1 MSPSLFLS
9 LREDVS
15 CEPGED
21 GELVLRDAAAQIVFK
36 HLGAGCRDAL
46 QRFGT
51 GGEDEDI
58 LSELV
63 LAADGADGLDRFDYY
78 VQRLD
83 RRGWIRRSARQGH
96 EPLATLVTFASLSP
110 CTFRPVLPD
119 RHYQLSRFAYT
130 RRTAGEMVLESP
142 LDHSRVVLHD
152 WRAAALVHALTQPG
166 PVEGRGEPIP
176 GLAAEAVVKVV
187 TLLLNADML
196 FELDGD
202 GSTFEERDPALQC
215 WEFHDLLFHTRSR
228 LGRHDGPYGGT
239 YRFAGHL
246 DPPPALKAKM
256 STDVIDLHRPDLERL
271 TRDDPPLT
279 LVQER
284 RRSVRKYGSPPIS
297 VRQLGEFLYRV
308 GRVKAL
314 HQTPVPTP
322 GGLIPMDFAPRPYP
336 GGGALYEL
344 ELYVTAN
351 ACSGLAPGLYH
362 YDAHDHRLERLTAD
376 EAAVD
381 KLLGDASRSTTIP
394 RGELQVL
401 ITIAARFQRVS
412 WKYAAMAYAA
422 ILKHVGVVYQTM
434 HLVATAMGL
443 APCGVGGG
451 DSDSF
456 AWAAGT
462 DYFAE
467 TSVGEFLLGSRP
479 GDPATGDQT
488 DC

>member
-1 MSPSLFLS
+1 MSPPLFLS
-9 LREDVS
+9 LQEDVS
-15 CEPGED
+15 CEPGGD
-21 GELVLRDAAAQIVFK
+21 GELVLRDAVARIVFR
-36 HLGAGCRDAL
+36 HLDAGCRDAL

-51 GGEDEDI
+51 AGDDED
-58 LSELV
+58 LLTERV
-63 LAADGADGLDRFDYY
+63 LAADGADGLDRFNYY
-78 VQRLD
+78 LQRLD
-83 RRGWIRRSARQGH
+83 RRGWIRRSARQGS
-96 EPLATLVTFASLSP
+96 EPLATLVTVTSLSP
-110 CTFRPVLPD
+110 CSFRPVVPD
-119 RHYQLSRFAYT
+119 RRYQLSRFAYT
-130 RRTAGEMVLESP
+130 RRAGTEMVLESP

-152 WRAAALVHALTQPG
+152 WRAAALVHALAQPG
-166 PVEGRGEPIP
+166 PVQIP
-176 GLAAEAVVKVV
+176 GLGAEAVVKVM
-187 TLLLNADML
+187 TLLLNAEIL
-196 FELDGD
+196 FEVDRD

-215 WEFHDLLFHTRSR
+215 WEFHDLIFHARSR
-228 LGRHDGPYGGT
+228 LGRHEGPYGAT
-239 YRFAGHL
+239 YRFVGSL

-271 TRDDPPLT
+271 SRDDAPLT

-284 RRSVRKYGSPPIS
+284 RRSIRKYGSPPIS

-314 HQTPVPTP
+314 HQRSVSTAE
-322 GGLIPMDFAPRPYP
+322 GLIPMDFAPRPYP
-336 GGGALYEL
+336 GGGALNEL

-362 YDAHDHRLERLTAD
+362 YDADDHRLERLIAD

-381 KLLGDASRSTTIP
+381 KLLGDASGSTTIP

-401 ITIAARFQRVS
+401 ITIAARFQRLS
-412 WKYAAMAYAA
+412 WKYAAMAYAV
-422 ILKHVGVVYQTM
+422 ILKDVGVVYQTM
-434 HLVATAMGL
+434 YLVATAMGL

-479 GDPATGDQT
+479 GDLAAGDQT